1 MPNELPGA
9 GLGSSGSG
17 GSSGVNGANGD
28 FMSIIGALKTEEMIA
43 LACGGAGFLLFIVV
57 IIVIIIRFKKKQQK
71 KKKKSQGLYHS
82 IDFWQKRSFFYE
94 NQSFCSPIGC
104 FHSHLESEKYFS
116 DISKC

>member
-9 GLGSSGSG
+9 GLGSSGIG
-17 GSSGVNGANGD
+17 GSSDGANGD

-71 KKKKSQGLYHS
+71 TNFNKTHHCTLTTYLAS
-82 IDFWQKRSFFYE
+82 
-94 NQSFCSPIGC
+94 
-104 FHSHLESEKYFS
+104 LELG
-116 DISKC
+116 DCLLQRDVVIL

>member
-9 GLGSSGSG
+9 GLGSSGIG
-17 GSSGVNGANGD
+17 GSSDGANGD

-71 KKKKSQGLYHS
+71 KKKKSQGLS
-82 IDFWQKRSFFYE
+82 QNFFVHFE
-94 NQSFCSPIGC
+94 ICNF
-104 FHSHLESEKYFS
+104 
-116 DISKC
+116 